1 EFDVVVVGWSNG
13 FAPGK
18 VSTDSVRFGVP
29 THPDNVKPCRI
40 VTDVDVRGLRG
51 RFSIRRLLLGEA
63 ADLAKL
69 GCRTVR
75 LMSSKSSSRGGVLMR
90 GICAS
95 LAARARSGVKA
106 VKTTILRLVRS
117 KRPDEVRYAREL
129 WKVRSW
135 MQGPIRVRRATTE
148 M

>member
-1 EFDVVVVGWSNG
+1 
-13 FAPGK
+13 
-18 VSTDSVRFGVP
+18 
-29 THPDNVKPCRI
+29 
-40 VTDVDVRGLRG
+40 
-51 RFSIRRLLLGEA
+51 
-63 ADLAKL
+63 
-69 GCRTVR
+69 
-75 LMSSKSSSRGGVLMR
+75 MR

-135 MQGPIRVRRATTE
+135 VQGPIRVRRATTE